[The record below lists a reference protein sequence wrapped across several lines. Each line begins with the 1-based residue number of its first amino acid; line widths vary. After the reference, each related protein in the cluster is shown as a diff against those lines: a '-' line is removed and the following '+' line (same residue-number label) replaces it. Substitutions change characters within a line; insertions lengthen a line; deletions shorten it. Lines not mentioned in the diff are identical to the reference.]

1 MVRCTRV
8 VTRVLWLIPRIDGIS
23 HPEWLQSQIYYP
35 GSAPHVNVA
44 EYIFD
49 TVPNTGGEGGASRAR
64 EEL

>member
-1 MVRCTRV
+1 MWTRERPL
-8 VTRVLWLIPRIDGIS
+8 TRRIDGIS
-23 HPEWLQSQIYYP
+23 HPEWNQNQIYYP

-49 TVPNTGGEGGASRAR
+49 TVPAKGGASRSR